1 LHQKCGMLLD
11 GQGPGGVRI
20 VTTSSTGKTGATGCP
35 FVSRCRA
42 AADFARASQNE
53 PRNSCRPKEG
63 RRGGSRGQDDEKG
76 TEHERHIYP
85 PEGTANFGNP
95 PSQGSFAATLG
106 MKRAYANNCVGRV
119 TEVTDALLSI

>member
-1 LHQKCGMLLD
+1 MLLD
-11 GQGPGGVRI
+11 GQGPGGVKI

-42 AADFARASQNE
+42 ATEIRPGLPNG

-63 RRGGSRGQDDEKG
+63 WRGRSKSQDDEKG